1 MSDDEIQVLVQ
12 RAQTGDG
19 AAFAALYDVFAPRVY
34 RFFRFRVSAADAA
47 EDLTQRVFLKMI
59 EQLPNYESR
68 GIPFAAWIFRV
79 ARNAWIDEDRTNHVT
94 VRLDALSQSPTQAD
108 GPEALA
114 AASMDSDVL
123 HAAVEA
129 LPPDQREVIASRFF
143 AGLTPGETAAQM
155 GRSEGSVRVLQH
167 RGLAAL
173 RGLISKSD
181 PAATAARPTA
191 ARTAAQPVAK
201 PDPTSPA
208 R

>member
-1 MSDDEIQVLVQ
+1 MSDDEIQKLVQ
-12 RAQTGDG
+12 RAQSGDS

-59 EQLPNYESR
+59 EQLPNYKSR
-68 GIPFAAWIFRV
+68 GIPFAVWIFRV
-79 ARNAWIDEDRTNHVT
+79 ARNAWIDEERTNHVT
-94 VRLDALSQSPTQAD
+94 VRLDTLSDSPTQAA

-114 AASMDSDVL
+114 AAAMDSDLL
-123 HAAVEA
+123 HSAVAA
-129 LPPDQREVIASRFF
+129 LPPDQREVIACRFF

-173 RGLISKSD
+173 RGLMPASD
-181 PAATAARPTA
+181 QTPDSGLPGIRTDAGGSAR
-191 ARTAAQPVAK
+191 
-201 PDPTSPA
+201 
-208 R
+208 